1 MARHVTYPRSFFN
14 LARLTNN
21 LADAGKRFSQAS
33 VRIRLTQHNK
43 HNKMRSTMGS
53 NSSFSARRTA
63 LAMAVALCC
72 AWQSPVFA
80 HGSEAHMVPMDK
92 TLQDFGADVQ
102 WDDYA
107 QMFTIA
113 KDGAFVKV
121 KPGAKTAIV
130 NGKTLT
136 LEVPV
141 VMKGNKAFI
150 SDGFINDVFQSGL
163 DQTFQVEKRPHPLNA
178 LTADEIKQAVEIVK
192 ASADFKPNTRFTQ
205 IALAE
210 PEKAKVWDF
219 VLNGTAVDAPRQAK
233 IVMLDGKHVIE
244 SLVDLKDKKI
254 LRWEPVKDAHGMVLL
269 DDFTAVQQIINDST
283 EFAEVLKKHG
293 ITDPKKVITTPLTVG
308 YFDGKDGLKQED
320 RLLKVVSYLDVGDG
334 NYWAHP
340 IENLVAVVDLE
351 QKKIQKI
358 EEGAVV
364 PVPMTPRP
372 YDGRDRIETPKK
384 PLEIVEPE
392 GKNYTITGDMVH
404 WQNWDFHLSLDSRVG
419 PMISTVT
426 YNDSGKK
433 RQVMYQGSLG
443 GMIVPYGD
451 PDVGWY
457 FKAYLDSGDY
467 GMGTLTSPLVRG
479 KDVPSNAVMLNETI
493 PDYTGAP
500 MEIPRAIAIFERYAG
515 PEYKHQEMG
524 QPNVSAERRELVV
537 RWVSTVGN
545 YDYIFDWVFHENGT
559 IGIDAGA
566 TGIEAVKGV
575 QAKTMHD
582 ATAKD
587 DTKYGT
593 LIDHNIVGT
602 THQHI
607 YNFRLD
613 MDVDG
618 INNKLV
624 AMDPEVK
631 PNTAGGPRTSTM
643 QINQYDIDTEQQ
655 AAQKFDPG
663 TIRLLSNTSKEN
675 RMGNPVSYQIIP
687 YAGGTH
693 PVATGAKF
701 APDEWIY
708 HRLSFMDKQLWVT
721 RYHPD
726 ERYPEGKFPNRSI
739 HDTGLGQY
747 SKDNESLN
755 DQDDVVWMTTGTTH
769 VARAE
774 EWPIM
779 PTEWVHTLLKPW
791 NFFDETPTLGK
802 KKEDK

>member
-1 MARHVTYPRSFFN
+1 M
-14 LARLTNN
+14 
-21 LADAGKRFSQAS
+21 
-33 VRIRLTQHNK
+33 
-43 HNKMRSTMGS
+43 
-53 NSSFSARRTA
+53 
-63 LAMAVALCC
+63 
-72 AWQSPVFA
+72 
-80 HGSEAHMVPMDK
+80 
-92 TLQDFGADVQ
+92 
-102 WDDYA
+102 
-107 QMFTIA
+107 
-113 KDGAFVKV
+113 
-121 KPGAKTAIV
+121 
-130 NGKTLT
+130 
-136 LEVPV
+136 
-141 VMKGNKAFI
+141 
-150 SDGFINDVFQSGL
+150 
-163 DQTFQVEKRPHPLNA
+163 
-178 LTADEIKQAVEIVK
+178 
-192 ASADFKPNTRFTQ
+192 
-205 IALAE
+205 
-210 PEKAKVWDF
+210 
-219 VLNGTAVDAPRQAK
+219 
-233 IVMLDGKHVIE
+233 
-244 SLVDLKDKKI
+244 
-254 LRWEPVKDAHGMVLL
+254 
-269 DDFTAVQQIINDST
+269 
-283 EFAEVLKKHG
+283 
-293 ITDPKKVITTPLTVG
+293 ITTPLTVG

-358 EEGAVV
+358 EEGAVI
-364 PVPMTPRP
+364 PVPLTPRP

-384 PLEIVEPE
+384 PLDIIEPE
-392 GKNYTITGDMVH
+392 GKNYTITGDRVH

-426 YNDSGKK
+426 YNDNGKK

-559 IGIDAGA
+559 LGIDAGA

-587 DTKYGT
+587 DTRYGT

-643 QINQYDIDTEQQ
+643 QVNQYDIDTEQQ

-663 TIRLLSNTSKEN
+663 TIRLLSNTRKEN

-779 PTEWVHTLLKPW
+779 PTEWVHALLKPW

-802 KKEDK
+802 KKDEK

>member
-1 MARHVTYPRSFFN
+1 
-14 LARLTNN
+14 
-21 LADAGKRFSQAS
+21 
-33 VRIRLTQHNK
+33 
-43 HNKMRSTMGS
+43 MGS
-53 NSSFSARRTA
+53 FSPFSARKTA
-63 LAMAVALCC
+63 LALAVALMCS
-72 AWQSPVFA
+72 WQAPVFA
-80 HGSEAHMVPMDK
+80 HGGEAHMVPMDK
-92 TLQDFGADVQ
+92 TLQQFGADVQ

-136 LEVPV
+136 LQVPV
-141 VMKGNKAFI
+141 VMKNNKAWI
-150 SDGFINDVFQSGL
+150 SDTFINDVFQSGL

-178 LTADEIKQAVEIVK
+178 LTANEIKEAVEIVK
-192 ASADFKPNTRFTQ
+192 ASPDFKPNTRFTQ
-205 IALAE
+205 ITLAE
-210 PEKAKVWDF
+210 PEKAKVWNF
-219 VLNGTAVDAPRQAK
+219 VMSGTAVDEDRLAN
-233 IVMLDGKHVIE
+233 VTMLDGKHVIE
-244 SLVDLKDKKI
+244 SQVDLKNKKVLHWAPI
-254 LRWEPVKDAHGMVLL
+254 KDAHGMVLL
-269 DDFTAVQQIINDST
+269 DDFSSVQNIINASK
-283 EFAEVLKKHG
+283 EFADVLKKHG
-293 ITDPKKVITTPLTVG
+293 ITDTTKVITTPLTVG

-351 QKKIQKI
+351 QKKIIKI
-358 EEGAVV
+358 EEGPVI

-372 YDGRDRIETPKK
+372 YDGRDRVAKQLK
-384 PLEIVEPE
+384 PLDIIEPE

-404 WQNWDFHLSLDSRVG
+404 WQNWDFHLRLDSRVG
-419 PMISTVT
+419 PILSTVT
-426 YNDSGKK
+426 YNDNGTK
-433 RQVMYQGSLG
+433 RKIMYEGSLG

-467 GMGTLTSPLVRG
+467 GMGTLTSPIARG
-479 KDVPSNAVMLNETI
+479 KDAPSNAVLLDETI
-493 PDYTGAP
+493 ADYTGAP
-500 MEIPRAIAIFERYAG
+500 MNIPHAIAVFERYAG

-524 QPNVSAERRELVV
+524 QPNVSTERRELVI
-537 RWVSTVGN
+537 RWISTVGN

-575 QAKTMHD
+575 QSKTMHD

-613 MDVDG
+613 LDVDG
-618 INNKLV
+618 ENNRLV
-624 AMDPEVK
+624 AMDPDVK

-643 QINQYDIDTEQQ
+643 QIDQHTIDTEQQ

-721 RYHPD
+721 RYKAD
-726 ERYPEGKFPNRSI
+726 ERYPEGKYPNRSI

-747 SKDNESLN
+747 TQDNESVDN
-755 DQDDVVWMTTGTTH
+755 QDDVVWVTTGTTH

-779 PTEWVHTLLKPW
+779 PTEWVHALLKPW
-791 NFFDETPTLGK
+791 NFFNETPTLGEQK
-802 KKEDK
+802 K